1 VAVETKDLAFGVHP
15 YDLSYSWIS
24 WEIPTAPGLKAG
36 LKTQLT
42 AIFVFFWAVSVESLV
57 GCGGSPGSFYE
68 LARNLSTRA
77 NS

>member
-1 VAVETKDLAFGVHP
+1 MAVETKDLAFGVHP

-57 GCGGSPGSFYE
+57 GCGLRRLSGFYFYP
-68 LARNLSTRA
+68 LVTNLR
-77 NS
+77 